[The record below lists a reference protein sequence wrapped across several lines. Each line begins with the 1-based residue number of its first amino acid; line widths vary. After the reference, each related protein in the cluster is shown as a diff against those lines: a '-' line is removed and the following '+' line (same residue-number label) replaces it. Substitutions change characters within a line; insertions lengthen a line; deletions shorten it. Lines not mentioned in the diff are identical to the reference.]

1 MRIVITGA
9 AGFIGRKLAERLARD
24 GTLNGAAIDELAL
37 FDVVEPPLPEAGC
50 KVSRTTGDIADPA
63 TVEALI
69 GGDTGSVFHLAA
81 VVSGQ
86 AEAEFETGMRINLL
100 GTQNVVEACRKLTGT
115 PKLIFSSSVAVFGGD
130 TPPVIRDDSQ
140 PVPQTSYGTQKAI
153 GELLVNDYSRKG
165 FLDGRTLRLPTVVV
179 RPGKPNRAAST
190 WASSIIREPLQGER
204 AVCPVAK
211 EVEMWIASP
220 RSVVA
225 SLLHAHGLPV
235 AAFGANR
242 IVSLPGLT
250 VSVREMVEALRAV
263 AGEAVVR
270 RIDWH
275 KDEAITRIVAGWKA
289 RFAPERALALG
300 FPQDRSMREIVEA
313 FVADDLAQPVA

>member
-24 GTLNGAAIDELAL
+24 GALDGRAIDELVL
-37 FDVVEPPLPEAGC
+37 FDVVEPTPPQAGFT
-50 KVSRTTGDIADPA
+50 VRGATGDIADAA
-63 TVEALI
+63 TVAGLI
-69 GGDTGSVFHLAA
+69 GEGTDSVFHLAA

-100 GTQNVVEACRKLTGT
+100 GTQNVIEACRKLSGT
-115 PKLIFSSSVAVFGGD
+115 PKLVFSSSVAVFGGD
-130 TPPVIRDDSQ
+130 TPPTIRDDTQ

-190 WASSIIREPLQGER
+190 WASSIIREPLQGDR
-204 AVCPVAK
+204 AVCPVD
-211 EVEMWIASP
+211 EGVEMWIASP
-220 RSVVA
+220 RCIVA
-225 SLLHAHGLPV
+225 SLLHAHGLPA
-235 AAFGANR
+235 AAFGMNR

-263 AGEAVVR
+263 AGEEAVS
-270 RIDWH
+270 RIDWQR
-275 KDEAITRIVAGWKA
+275 DEAISRIVAGWKA

-313 FVADDLAQPVA
+313 FIADDLVRPTV